1 MIGALEGAPPPGP
14 LATDE
19 RAAMGARVV
28 EGMQRAVAIAIEEQ
42 RPAAHLPR
50 DEASGRRY
58 LGGVAE
64 IEPAAAEDPFALE
77 REDLLRDEDVAIN
90 AENASGMRVDDQRR
104 RGARPDG
111 SSAIAASRDRAAPDR
126 FSAHIG

>member
-1 MIGALEGAPPPGP
+1 
-14 LATDE
+14 
-19 RAAMGARVV
+19 MGAGVV

-64 IEPAAAEDPFALE
+64 IEPAAVEDPFALR
-77 REDLLRDEDVAIN
+77 REGLLRDEDVAIN
-90 AENASGMRVDDQRR
+90 AGNASGMRSDDQRR
-104 RGARPDG
+104 PGARPDG
-111 SSAIAASRDRAAPDR
+111 SFCHRCLPGSGRTRSLLRSHWLD
-126 FSAHIG
+126 H